1 MVSSL
6 EAASTE
12 YLKDLL
18 LNLFFVTSKEKK
30 NLYFLWFLENTW
42 QELPY
47 FLLNLKASLLQIRA
61 IKRDTAQAV
70 QQSLQTYCTW

>member
-30 NLYFLWFLENTW
+30 ICIFYDF
-42 QELPY
+42 
-47 FLLNLKASLLQIRA
+47 
-61 IKRDTAQAV
+61 
-70 QQSLQTYCTW
+70 